1 MIYLNQ
7 ETYIQSTIQK
17 FGLTDANPVI
27 TPIDLGTQLEKS
39 ESVHANLP
47 YRGLLGS
54 LMYIMI
60 ATRPDIC
67 FAGRVRVRIEKQKN
81 RKNEII
87 N

>member
-17 FGLTDANPVI
+17 FGLTDANRVI
-27 TPIDLGTQLEKS
+27 TPLDLGTQLEKS

-47 YRGLLGS
+47 YRELLGS

-67 FAGRVRVRIEKQKN
+67 FAVSYLTRFANSYDHKCWR
-81 RKNEII
+81 
-87 N
+87 

>member
-17 FGLTDANPVI
+17 FGLSDANPV
-27 TPIDLGTQLEKS
+27 TTRIDLGTQLEKS

-47 YRGLLGS
+47 YRELLGS

-67 FAGRVRVRIEKQKN
+67 FAVSYLARFANSYDHKCWR
-81 RKNEII
+81 
-87 N
+87 